1 MVFRVLISFFIFM
14 ENAKIIF
21 FRFYMRPFFTNL
33 AKYIVEGLVVA
44 VVAYYIPKKQTDLK
58 TVGMIGIIA
67 ALTFAL
73 LDYFSPS
80 IGASS
85 RLGAGFGIGSNLV
98 GFGGPGLNAESTA
111 IPSLPSIPLSGAG
124 YEGFYEN
131 AAPNTPVVVADS
143 NGNPVVV
150 NVPNAAAKTNN
161 VKYVATYPEG
171 IPHTAPE
178 ATAAI
183 QTHYAQ

>member
-1 MVFRVLISFFIFM
+1 M

-21 FRFYMRPFFTNL
+21 SRFYMRPFLTNL

-98 GFGGPGLNAESTA
+98 GFGGPGLNAEATA
-111 IPSLPSIPLSGAG
+111 VPSLPSIPLSGAG
-124 YEGFYEN
+124 YEGFYEPVATAN
-131 AAPNTPVVVADS
+131 AAAVTPVAVTDS
-143 NGNPVVV
+143 NGQTVYV
-150 NVPNAAAKTNN
+150 NVPNKTLQSQN
-161 VKYVATYPEG
+161 VKLAATYPTG
-171 IPHTAPE
+171 IPASEPAE
-178 ATAAI
+178 IYQSDFTAA
-183 QTHYAQ
+183 Q

>member
-1 MVFRVLISFFIFM
+1 M

-44 VVAYYIPKKQTDLK
+44 LVAYYIPKKQTDLK

-98 GFGGPGLNAESTA
+98 GFGGPGLSADATA
-111 IPSLPSIPLSGAG
+111 VPSIPSISLSGAG
-124 YEGFYEN
+124 YEGFYEP
-131 AAPNTPVVVADS
+131 APIPTTPVAVTDG
-143 NGNPVVV
+143 NGQRVYV
-150 NVPNAAAKTNN
+150 NVPASNKPASAPVSHNSKLISNYSNGVPTGETSPN
-161 VKYVATYPEG
+161 Y
-171 IPHTAPE
+171 HTE
-178 ATAAI
+178 
-183 QTHYAQ
+183 